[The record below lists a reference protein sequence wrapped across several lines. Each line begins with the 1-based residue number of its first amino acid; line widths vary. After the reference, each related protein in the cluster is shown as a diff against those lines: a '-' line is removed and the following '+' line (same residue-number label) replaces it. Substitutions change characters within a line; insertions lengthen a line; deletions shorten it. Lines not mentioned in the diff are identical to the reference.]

1 MGYIWIAAKSCA
13 DKSFLY
19 TRLLYFLR
27 ILWACA
33 APFYIRICW
42 SSYQNVLFSPGKG
55 LDGLVKPKP
64 PDYFLS
70 LGLLP
75 SFQLLYFFLWL
86 GIQQFSSS
94 SQAY

>member
-33 APFYIRICW
+33 APFYIRICR
-42 SSYQNVLFSPGKG
+42 SSYQNVLIFPRQGPGWVGEAKAPR
-55 LDGLVKPKP
+55 L
-64 PDYFLS
+64 YFLS

-75 SFQLLYFFLWL
+75 SFQLFYFSL
-86 GIQQFSSS
+86 
-94 SQAY
+94 

>member
-1 MGYIWIAAKSCA
+1 MCCSLLHKDLLEFIPECAVFPRQGPGWIGEAKA
-13 DKSFLY
+13 P
-19 TRLLYFLR
+19 RL
-27 ILWACA
+27 
-33 APFYIRICW
+33 
-42 SSYQNVLFSPGKG
+42 
-55 LDGLVKPKP
+55 
-64 PDYFLS
+64 YFLS